1 MYKKRFKKM
10 MMQHFSRTW
19 WLMANRKNP
28 VQSSEDNGQ
37 FVKKRHPNTG
47 EKNTC
52 GIFFGYFQCYLMLLA
67 AKVRHNDIY
76 MLKPQYKKE
85 TMSH

>member
-1 MYKKRFKKM
+1 
-10 MMQHFSRTW
+10 
-19 WLMANRKNP
+19 MANRKNP

-76 MLKPQYKKE
+76 YIHVKTAIQKGDHESLVI
-85 TMSH
+85 S